1 MSQVE
6 EPQSPGQEEVK
17 QPILSPAIPDDEA
30 VRLARSCLQLCNL
43 IILHKPA
50 NYYLAALQETP
61 FEDAPEEAQEAREAP
76 DAMSVRSL
84 TGRTPSYARPAT
96 NDETEPDRDES
107 PKGTVEVEA
116 EAEEHKEAEVIQ
128 DESEEGQEKSS
139 SPRLS
144 QASASIASLDNVNL
158 DDDNATPRQGTFPP
172 GSKLQKAT
180 VY

>member
-1 MSQVE
+1 
-6 EPQSPGQEEVK
+6 
-17 QPILSPAIPDDEA
+17 
-30 VRLARSCLQLCNL
+30 
-43 IILHKPA
+43 
-50 NYYLAALQETP
+50 
-61 FEDAPEEAQEAREAP
+61 
-76 DAMSVRSL
+76 MSVRSL

-107 PKGTVEVEA
+107 PKGTVEVEVEV

-128 DESEEGQEKSS
+128 EESEEGQEKSS

-172 GSKLQKAT
+172 GSSLQKAT